1 MIRTRSASVGRRPR
15 AARHALA
22 ALLVLPGAAVVSWS
36 TAASGLT
43 ASKTFQY
50 SCELPVVGVQQIP
63 ITLKAT
69 TSDTL
74 TAGQPISVQTRADV
88 AVPANV
94 QAALPIIG
102 ATSADLD
109 SVLTT
114 TWSGAVTGEY
124 KGTLT
129 VRGSVP
135 PASGQWLISG
145 DAGYPDVPTT
155 APGTAT
161 VTVGDIALK
170 LTLRNASGGL
180 TGLGV
185 VDTGCTLIPG
195 QDTTL
200 STVTISG
207 GGGGGA
213 GTTPAPT
220 APPAT
225 PAPTAPPAATTPTTP
240 RTTRPASPAAT
251 VAAAAT
257 TAPATVPAAD
267 DDVEATTTTLS
278 ETDATVPDYGGL
290 VALYY
295 TLKGRAELNRVGTA
309 AQLEGGKLT
318 TLLNLTDGKWFGEF
332 NFPETTA
339 RFRVAGLIPVTS
351 RIALVQEGPAYGV
364 ISNGVVEASAKAQM
378 KVLSLSFGRLAVSP
392 GKVCAT
398 SAALDLVLA
407 SGPNF
412 NPLQG
417 GRVAGAFVVPR
428 FGDCGMVGTLAN
440 LVITG
445 PGNRLVLDL
454 VPYQP

>member
-1 MIRTRSASVGRRPR
+1 MITTRNVAGGCGRRR
-15 AARHALA
+15 ARRALA
-22 ALLVLPGAAVVSWS
+22 AFLVLPGAAVVSWS

-43 ASKTFQY
+43 VSKTYQY

-63 ITLKAT
+63 ITLTAT
-69 TSDTL
+69 TADTI
-74 TAGQPISVQTRADV
+74 TAGQPVKVQTKADV

-109 SVLTT
+109 SVLKT
-114 TWSGAVTGEY
+114 TWSGAVTGTY
-124 KGTLT
+124 DGKLS
-129 VRGSVP
+129 VRGSTP

-145 DAGYPDVPTT
+145 DATYPDVPTS

-185 VDTGCTLIPG
+185 VDTGCTLVPG
-195 QDTTL
+195 QDATL
-200 STVTISG
+200 SSITIAGGGG

-220 APPAT
+220 APPAADT
-225 PAPTAPPAATTPTTP
+225 TAPPTAPTPTTP
-240 RTTRPASPAAT
+240 RTTRPTTPPASAAAASTT
-251 VAAAAT
+251 VAAAA
-257 TAPATVPAAD
+257 PAGDAGP
-267 DDVEATTTTLS
+267 TTTLS

-295 TLKGRAELNRVGTA
+295 TLRGRAELNRVGTA

-332 NFPETTA
+332 SFPETTA
-339 RFRVAGLIPVTS
+339 RFRIAGLIPITS

-364 ISNGVVEASAKAQM
+364 IRNGVVEASAKAQM

-398 SAALDLVLA
+398 SSAIELVLA

-417 GRVAGAFVVPR
+417 GRVAGAFVVPA
-428 FGDCGMVGTLAN
+428 FGECGMVGTMAN
-440 LVITG
+440 LVISG

-454 VPYQP
+454 VPTQP